1 MREAIAYLMREAI
14 ALESRSQSGR
24 PLAWREHG
32 VSLAAVTIIL
42 EFSWHQR
49 LIDRLWHSA
58 SGTLAGL
65 WTWVRRAGSYKCGL
79 RGGFFRFGVFL
90 NASF

>member
-1 MREAIAYLMREAI
+1 MREAI

-42 EFSWHQR
+42 EFSWHSTVDRSAVAQR
-49 LIDRLWHSA
+49 VWNSCGPVNMGPAGGILQVWFERRLYSIWLFPKSVLLSA
-58 SGTLAGL
+58 
-65 WTWVRRAGSYKCGL
+65 VH
-79 RGGFFRFGVFL
+79 V
-90 NASF
+90 